1 MHVRTCV
8 VFRDPLLLMLLLSLL
23 ILDLF
28 DAGYLLCSKA
38 VTRGVNKGAK
48 EDFRAAMER
57 ESVAVMKALNHFSK
71 YRGGDS

>member
-1 MHVRTCV
+1 
-8 VFRDPLLLMLLLSLL
+8 MLYLVYLFV
-23 ILDLF
+23 DLF

>member
-1 MHVRTCV
+1 MEEKNAIIELRVSW
-8 VFRDPLLLMLLLSLL
+8 MS
-23 ILDLF
+23 DLF
-28 DAGYLLCSKA
+28 DADYLLCSKA